1 MSMFG
6 LGQQKPRHYR
16 EMMKVA
22 WDNRDELPY
31 AWRIL
36 RDGVCDGCALGT
48 SGLKDW
54 TIPGTHLCMVR
65 LELMR
70 LNTAPALDG
79 WLEQLHDNG
88 RSRVI
93 VDAAG
98 VASMSSDGVAVLAEH
113 AARFRVGGGGLRVR
127 NASRVAHQVLELCGA
142 RHLVGDGP
150 AH

>member
-1 MSMFG
+1 MTTWVS
-6 LGQQKPRHYR
+6 
-16 EMMKVA
+16 E
-22 WDNRDELPY
+22 
-31 AWRIL
+31 
-36 RDGVCDGCALGT
+36 
-48 SGLKDW
+48 
-54 TIPGTHLCMVR
+54 PGTEERAQRDVLDITLRFDGDITVCVLDGPLCAY
-65 LELMR
+65 
-70 LNTAPALDG
+70 TAPALDG